1 MCQKRCPY
9 VTRCRLNLPYS
20 ERLTELGNDDRNDKR
35 SSFEG
40 PDGNDQ
46 RRKEPPEPSREP
58 LGSLGQFIA
67 SSTYAQA
74 APFGYPLARLRSAL
88 DGLDA
93 TQLLLRALSGSLASG
108 SAGLRRPRLFT
119 SVGPHTFPKVASG
132 DLPNAVGCA
141 YNIGKRILPKGKKD
155 VKEDLP
161 LF

>member
-93 TQLLLRALSGSLASG
+93 TQLLLRALSDSPHRDLRFTASG
-108 SAGLRRPRLFT
+108 AFHPFAGRRHPDPSSAT
-119 SVGPHTFPKVASG
+119 IA
-132 DLPNAVGCA
+132 
-141 YNIGKRILPKGKKD
+141 I
-155 VKEDLP
+155 E
-161 LF
+161 